1 MTVYVRWYG
10 KVLEGELLDGE
21 VMGMKQ
27 VRIPLDGHHPIALFT
42 PDHVYETTGDM
53 LAAENLSKD
62 QQELIETSNNEIK
75 EALLNTKPEDY
86 LPADDRQSI
95 EAFKQANWDH
105 ERNHLR
111 IDKLDEFYWLWR
123 MYMVPF
129 GYVEAE
135 AVHESC
141 TPKEPAAITQPY
153 QEITQGYSEITSP
166 YQKITQPYSQEP
178 KKPSKQM
185 LRTTGRQEFA
195 DSTQLSIFD

>member
-1 MTVYVRWYG
+1 MAYWGADV
-10 KVLEGELLDGE
+10 
-21 VMGMKQ
+21 
-27 VRIPLDGHHPIALFT
+27 
-42 PDHVYETTGDM
+42 
-53 LAAENLSKD
+53 
-62 QQELIETSNNEIK
+62 
-75 EALLNTKPEDY
+75 

-105 ERNHLR
+105 ERGHLR
-111 IDKLDEFYWLWR
+111 IDKLDEFYQLWR

-166 YQKITQPYSQEP
+166 YQKLTQPYSQGP
-178 KKPSKQM
+178 KQPSKQM
-185 LRTTGRQEFA
+185 LRSTGRQEFT
-195 DSTQLSIFD
+195 DSTQLSIFDL